1 MEKSITDLRIDV
13 TSPSNSNAKDANDNV
28 SDSKPSPYRNF
39 DDAHD
44 NTRGTN
50 DGFHFRGAFDDMP
63 LSNERSLPPSRD
75 RALPSD
81 IRDEDFAMIDH
92 ISLETCC

>member
-44 NTRGTN
+44 NTGGTN
-50 DGFHFRGAFDDMP
+50 DGFHFRGALTICLCRTKHLF
-63 LSNERSLPPSRD
+63 LPPEIE
-75 RALPSD
+75 LFPPT
-81 IRDEDFAMIDH
+81 
-92 ISLETCC
+92 LETRTSL